1 MARYKRHNYKDDPMV
16 GSELVKFLA
25 VNSGYEVLDSLKIEM
40 VTVKADL
47 ALVKKE
53 VLASVKVANAAGTKT
68 DAGKKT
74 QDVILKRVLKL
85 EK

>member
-1 MARYKRHNYKDDPMV
+1 MARYKRHNYKDDPTV
-16 GSELVKFLA
+16 GSKLVKFLA

-53 VLASVKVANAAGTKT
+53 VLASVKVANAAGNK
-68 DAGKKT
+68 GG
-74 QDVILKRVLKL
+74 
-85 EK
+85 